1 MSSYWHNT
9 ILGKYSPEDRWV
21 GLDFRNLFLDPLST
35 KLTHIHELT
44 HSVLSRSTDFGQAT
58 EVIYQ
63 LLPKMK
69 RLKPEDKDLIRQ
81 SLRSA
86 QIFTQEGSAC
96 LMELLRLRSEIG
108 RQQAIDWAKEHF
120 TDEYYQIVER
130 FFFVLELGQRYRDCF
145 TMQIP
150 HSAMHTGIRK
160 IIVQQDLLSSAEKFV
175 NYLQDENNNPDA
187 RIQKM
192 LDVIRYQTFIPT
204 KPPQEICTLTGIT
217 YFGDVTKQDA
227 ADFLNYIHQLA
238 DNKVSITA
246 SQIRDSRDIDVLSEA
261 NEQIIIGNMNLNL
274 QENATVLWKIEDLLH
289 YKDTIEAVMVNRMGD
304 DLEYKDF
311 IEQIIGKKL
320 EAALVA
326 FLKTGEKYMF
336 GSDIP
341 TISNLLTKEF
351 SDLTLMVKW
360 GLYKPGEKE
369 LLYFTNSR
377 KPDVVIYNT
386 AKDLDNNFN
395 SWLNSK
401 NQVEYLFLKASEDHP
416 FQIIL
421 IKDNNNVL
429 HFLSTF
435 NKPANDFLKKYS
447 DNLVKAKPEGF
458 LQVVNRNMFRLKI
471 WKNRL
476 KTTLKKSSL
485 LTNSLHK
492 CNSKQKTFWVQ
503 EEKILK
509 A

>member
-1 MSSYWHNT
+1 MSSYWHST
-9 ILGKYSPEDRWV
+9 ILGKYNPEDRWV
-21 GLDFRNLFLDPLST
+21 GLDFRNLFLDPLAT

-69 RLKPEDKDLIRQ
+69 HLKPEDKDLIRQ
-81 SLRSA
+81 SLRNA
-86 QIFTQEGSAC
+86 QVFTQEGSAC
-96 LMELLRLRSEIG
+96 LMELLRLRGGIG
-108 RQQAIDWAKEHF
+108 RQAAIDWAKEHF
-120 TDEYYQIVER
+120 TDEYYQIVEK

-160 IIVQQDLLSSAEKFV
+160 VIVQQDLLSSAEKFV
-175 NYLQDENNNPDA
+175 NYLQDKDNNPDA

-192 LDVIRYQTFIPT
+192 IDIIRYQTYVPT
-204 KPPQEICTLTGIT
+204 RPPQEICSLTGIA
-217 YFGDVTKQDA
+217 YFNDVTKQDA
-227 ADFLNYIHQLA
+227 ADFLNYMHNLA
-238 DNKVSITA
+238 GNKTNISA
-246 SQIRDSRDIDVLSEA
+246 DQIRDYRDIDVLSEA

-274 QENATVLWKIEDLLH
+274 QDNATVLWKVEDLLH
-289 YKDTIEAVMVNRMGD
+289 YKDIIEAVMVNRMGD
-304 DLEYKDF
+304 DLEYKDS
-311 IEQIIGKKL
+311 IEQLIGKRL

-341 TISNLLTKEF
+341 TITKLLVNEF
-351 SDLTLMVKW
+351 TGCTLIVKW
-360 GLYKPGEKE
+360 GLYKPNEKE
-369 LLYFTNSR
+369 LLYFPNSR
-377 KPDVVIYNT
+377 RPDVVIYNT

-395 SWLNSK
+395 NWLQGN
-401 NQVEYLFLKASEDHP
+401 NQVGYLFLKASEDHP

-429 HFLSTF
+429 HFLNTF

-447 DNLVKAKPEGF
+447 KNLVKSKPEEF
-458 LQVVNRNMFRLKI
+458 LAFTKHYNNALSVWGGMPFEVDWYKSMLDG
-471 WKNRL
+471 KNIHLR
-476 KTTLKKSSL
+476 
-485 LTNSLHK
+485 
-492 CNSKQKTFWVQ
+492 
-503 EEKILK
+503 
-509 A
+509 

>member
-9 ILGKYSPEDRWV
+9 ILGKYSPEDRWM
-21 GLDFRNLFLDPLST
+21 GLDFRNLFLDPLAT

-69 RLKPEDKDLIRQ
+69 HLKPEDKDLIRQ
-81 SLRSA
+81 SLRKA

-108 RQQAIDWAKEHF
+108 RQAAIDWAKQHF
-120 TDEYYQIVER
+120 TAGYYQIVEN
-130 FFFVLELGQRYRDCF
+130 FFFVLELGQRYRDSF

-150 HSAMHTGIRK
+150 HTAMHTGIRRV
-160 IIVQQDLLSSAEKFV
+160 IVQQDLLSSAEKFL
-175 NYLQDENNNPDA
+175 NYLQDANNNPDA

-192 LDVIRYQTFIPT
+192 LEVIRYQTYIPT
-204 KPPQEICTLTGIT
+204 KPPQEICRLTGIA
-217 YFGDVTKQDA
+217 YFSDVTKQDA
-227 ADFLNYIHQLA
+227 ANFLNYVHNLA
-238 DNKVSITA
+238 ENKTNITA
-246 SQIRDSRDIDVLSEA
+246 DQIRDSKDIDVLSEA

-274 QENATVLWKIEDLLH
+274 QDNATVLWKIDDLLH
-289 YKDTIEAVMVNRMGD
+289 YKDVIEAVMVNRMGD
-304 DLEYKDF
+304 DLEYKSL
-311 IEQIIGKKL
+311 IEQLIGKKL

-336 GSDIP
+336 GSDIS
-341 TISNLLTKEF
+341 TITQLLVNEF
-351 SDLTLMVKW
+351 SNRTLIVKW

-395 SWLNSK
+395 SWLNSD
-401 NQVEYLFLKASEDHP
+401 NQAEYLFLKASEDHP

-429 HFLSTF
+429 HFLNTF
-435 NKPANDFLKKYS
+435 NRPANDFLTKYPS
-447 DNLVKAKPEGF
+447 SLVKAKPNGF
-458 LQVVNRNMFRLKI
+458 LQNTKHYNNTLSVWGGMPFEVDWYKSMLDG
-471 WKNRL
+471 KNIHLR
-476 KTTLKKSSL
+476 
-485 LTNSLHK
+485 
-492 CNSKQKTFWVQ
+492 
-503 EEKILK
+503 
-509 A
+509 

>member
-21 GLDFRNLFLDPLST
+21 GLDFRNLFLDPLAT

-44 HSVLSRSTDFGQAT
+44 HSVLSRSTGFGQAT

-69 RLKPEDKDLIRQ
+69 HLKSEDKDLIRL

-96 LMELLRLRSEIG
+96 LMELLRLKSEIG
-108 RQQAIDWAKEHF
+108 RLAALDWAKQHF
-120 TDEYYQIVER
+120 TTDYYEIVEN

-150 HSAMHTGIRK
+150 HSAMHTGIRRA
-160 IIVQQDLLSSAEKFV
+160 IVQQDLLSSAEKFV

-192 LDVIRYQTFIPT
+192 INVIRYQTYIPT
-204 KPPQEICTLTGIT
+204 RSPQEICSLTGIT
-217 YFGDVTKQDA
+217 YFSDVTKQDA
-227 ADFLNYIHQLA
+227 ADFLNYIHNLA
-238 DNKVSITA
+238 GNKINIIA
-246 SQIRDSRDIDVLSEA
+246 DQIRDSKDIDVLSEA
-261 NEQIIIGNMNLNL
+261 NGQIIIGNMNLNL
-274 QENATVLWKIEDLLH
+274 QDNATVLWKIEDLLH
-289 YKDTIEAVMVNRMGD
+289 FKDVIEVVMVNRMGD

-311 IEQIIGKKL
+311 IEQLIGKKL
-320 EAALVA
+320 EVGLVA

-336 GSDIP
+336 GSDMP
-341 TISNLLTKEF
+341 TISKLLINEF
-351 SDLTLMVKW
+351 SNCTLIVKW

-395 SWLNSK
+395 NWLNND
-401 NQVEYLFLKASEDHP
+401 NQFEYLFLKASEDHP

-421 IKDNNNVL
+421 IKDSNNVL
-429 HFLSTF
+429 HFLNTF
-435 NKPANDFLKKYS
+435 NRPANDFLKKYTK
-447 DNLVKAKPEGF
+447 NLVKAKAESF
-458 LQVVNRNMFRLKI
+458 LNDAKHYNNTLSVWGGMPFEVDWYKSMLDGKNVHFR
-471 WKNRL
+471 
-476 KTTLKKSSL
+476 
-485 LTNSLHK
+485 
-492 CNSKQKTFWVQ
+492 
-503 EEKILK
+503 
-509 A
+509 